1 MKKDQNR
8 NEEAKPINMAILPT
22 DRVNEMEGDIEAL
35 VTDVVQ
41 SRSEANLLRG
51 GNKHI
56 LRAGVV
62 QIEVVPTEATTFKE
76 IMEGFSEFMKTLK
89 ELHGNEHLIAR
100 FEGGELIEQAVKG
113 DMFA

>member
-1 MKKDQNR
+1 MKKNPNQ
-8 NEEAKPINMAILPT
+8 NEENKPINMAIMPT

-62 QIEVVPTEATTFKE
+62 
-76 IMEGFSEFMKTLK
+76 
-89 ELHGNEHLIAR
+89 
-100 FEGGELIEQAVKG
+100 
-113 DMFA
+113 

>member
-1 MKKDQNR
+1 M
-8 NEEAKPINMAILPT
+8 
-22 DRVNEMEGDIEAL
+22 
-35 VTDVVQ
+35 
-41 SRSEANLLRG
+41 
-51 GNKHI
+51 
-56 LRAGVV
+56 
-62 QIEVVPTEATTFKE
+62 VPTEATTFKE

>member
-1 MKKDQNR
+1 MKKNRR
-8 NEEAKPINMAILPT
+8 NEEENQPIQMAVMPT
-22 DRVNEMEGDIEAL
+22 DTVNDMEDDIEAL

-51 GNKHI
+51 RNKHI

-100 FEGGELIEQAVKG
+100 IEGAEIMEQAVKG
-113 DMFA
+113 DMFV